1 MNAMITNMMFNMGLP
16 ATFDIEAFLTNATAK
31 IKDWGGL
38 ALILMGV
45 ILMLVAVFKIVSGLI
60 SHGKKQ
66 VSWTVCIIMFILGG
80 ALASFGL
87 GADAWAWL
95 QGIAEGGK
103 NTIDDLGT
111 AGGGAGPTI
120 IHWFTR

>member
-1 MNAMITNMMFNMGLP
+1 MNAMLTNMMCNMGLP
-16 ATFDIEAFLTNATAK
+16 ATFDVEMFLTNATAK
-31 IKDWGGL
+31 IKQWGGL
-38 ALILMGV
+38 ALILIGV
-45 ILMLVAVFKIVSGLI
+45 VLMLVAVFKVASGLI

-66 VSWTVCIIMFILGG
+66 VSWPICITMFILGG
-80 ALASFGL
+80 ALASFGF
-87 GADAWAWL
+87 GDQAWAWI

-111 AGGGAGPTI
+111 SGGGAGSTI